1 MSTSV
6 TPQRRSRSVDDDA
19 ISVDGENSLSSG
31 STSKRLRYND
41 ENDDEN
47 GDNNDDDDNDDDAA
61 QHGPLLP
68 DTFLRSPKGKQRA
81 MGSGRHQPGAIVRVK
96 LTDFVTYSSAEFHP
110 GPNLNMIIGP
120 NGTGKSTLVC
130 AICLGLGFSP
140 VHLGRAKQLGEFVK
154 NGTKKAEIEIELA
167 ADPAQHSRNHI
178 ITTKITRADN
188 KCVYSINGSTTTRKA
203 LDKLMRS
210 YSIQIDNLCQFLPQ
224 DRVVEFSAL
233 SPVNLLSETQR
244 AAAPPQMA
252 QWHEDLKAMHKQRRA
267 YLEEQQQILEH
278 LESYQKRQD
287 SQRDEVNRY
296 REHADAQER
305 IKALEKLR
313 PFPAYE
319 IAKQKYQ
326 EAKERRKQAE
336 RDLRRLERQVQPN
349 LEAEKSKKI
358 YMEQVEAVVRSKGRL
373 VDRAEN
379 NVEQLKKEHAGKQT
393 EIAEVEAKIEAE
405 EKSVKIIKQNMPK
418 LQQTVRN
425 IQNALANPPED
436 IDFTV
441 FNEKMREKVREIRDI
456 GEKEEDLRN
465 ELGSL
470 QQQYDRQRQIL
481 ERAEVE
487 KQHSQTQAGQQA
499 NKLRQVSTDAAQ
511 VWAWIQNNRGRFEG
525 EVFGPPIIEC
535 TLKDPRHAAAVESV
549 IQNGDLTAFTT
560 TTKEDF
566 KMLQDTVYTKMRL
579 THVNIR
585 CCLQPLAHFSPPCSN
600 EQMRS
605 FGFDAWAYELIDG
618 PDPVI
623 AMLCD
628 NRNIHEWAVTRNDLS
643 NQQLIALQQD
653 GSPIK
658 SWVTAKDTWQVVHRR
673 EYNASSTRTLAI
685 RQARFFADAPIG
697 HHEDELI
704 GRRITDAERV
714 MTELREQMMV
724 LKERLKD
731 VKDRSNDLNNE
742 YKRMKDEKDQLQRHR
757 AEFAGL
763 EEKLRRA
770 QGKLDDGMEQM
781 ATSRARKAQMEAQI
795 DRLTLEKGQKALDFA
810 NAVDALKGLCVSHLE
825 AQMILIEAKS
835 DFEQLQ
841 ARTIEERKRLNECNE
856 EVQRLQREVQT
867 YSNEGHR
874 LADMCKAVSNDFD
887 EYLQN
892 VYHEIREAHWTP
904 DQLSTEIESLQ
915 ARLEMNDGGRG
926 PAVLREFE
934 ERARLIEKGLSK
946 KVGMEV
952 KLAKLQEKIK
962 EVMEQWEPQLDSLVA
977 RISSAFEETF
987 KQINCAGEVVVHK
1000 DDDFEMWAIHIRVKF
1015 R

>member
-1 MSTSV
+1 MSSFV
-6 TPQRRSRSVDDDA
+6 TPQRRSRSVEDNDD
-19 ISVDGENSLSSG
+19 ISVDGESSLSSG
-31 STSKRLRYND
+31 NTSKRPRLD
-41 ENDDEN
+41 DDEATQD
-47 GDNNDDDDNDDDAA
+47 GS
-61 QHGPLLP
+61 LLP
-68 DTFLRSPKGKQRA
+68 DNFRRSPKGKQRA
-81 MGSGRHQPGAIVRVK
+81 LESKKHQPGAIVRVK

-167 ADPAQHSRNHI
+167 ADPAQHARNPI
-178 ITTKITRADN
+178 ITTRITRADN
-188 KCVYSINGSTTTRKA
+188 KCVYFINGSTATRKA
-203 LDKLMRS
+203 LDKLVRNF
-210 YSIQIDNLCQFLPQ
+210 SIQIDNLCQFLPQ

-244 AAAPPQMA
+244 AAAPPHMT
-252 QWHEDLKAMHKQRRA
+252 QWHDDLKAMHKQRKA

-278 LESYQKRQD
+278 LEAFQKRQD

-296 REHADAQER
+296 REYAETQER

-313 PFPAYE
+313 PFPTYE
-319 IAKQKYQ
+319 ATKQKYQ
-326 EAKERRKQAE
+326 EAKERKKQAE

-349 LEAEKSKKI
+349 LEAEKAKQF
-358 YMEQVEAVVRSKGRL
+358 YMEQVDAAVRSKARL
-373 VDRAEN
+373 VDRGEN
-379 NVEQLKKEHAGKQT
+379 NVEQLKKGHAGKQT
-393 EIAEVEAKIEAE
+393 EIAGVVAKIEAE
-405 EKSVKIIKQNMPK
+405 EKSVKSMKQNMPK

-425 IQNALANPPED
+425 IQNALATPPED
-436 IDFTV
+436 IDFTIY
-441 FNEKMREKVREIRDI
+441 NERMREKMREIRDI
-456 GEKEEDLRN
+456 GEMQEDLRN
-465 ELGSL
+465 ELGTL
-470 QQQYDRQRQIL
+470 QQKYDHQRQIM

-511 VWAWIQNNRGRFEG
+511 AWAWIQNNRTRFEG

-535 TLKDPRHAAAVESV
+535 TLKDPRHASAMESV

-566 KMLQDTVYTKMRL
+566 KMLQDIIYTKMRL
-579 THVNIR
+579 THVHIR
-585 CCLQPLAHFSPPCSN
+585 CNLLPLAHFSPPCST

-605 FGFDAWAYELIDG
+605 MGFDAWAYELIDG
-618 PDPVI
+618 PEPVI

-628 NRNIHEWAVTRNDLS
+628 NRNIHEWAVTQRDLS
-643 NQQLIALQQD
+643 NQQLTALQRD

-685 RQARFFADAPIG
+685 REARFFADAPIG
-697 HHEDELI
+697 LHEDESI
-704 GRRITDAERV
+704 ERRIAEAERA
-714 MTELREQMMV
+714 MAELQEQGMI

-731 VKDRSNDLNNE
+731 VKDRASSLNSE
-742 YKRMKDEKDQLQRHR
+742 YKRLKDEKDQLQRHH

-763 EEKLRRA
+763 GEKLRRA
-770 QGKLDDGMEQM
+770 QGKLDDGKEQM
-781 ATSRARKAQMEAQI
+781 ATSRARKAEMEAQI
-795 DRLTLEKGQKALDFA
+795 DRLTLEKGQNALDFA
-810 NAVDALKGLCVSHLE
+810 NAIDALNGLCVSHLE
-825 AQMILIEAKS
+825 AQMIYIEAKS
-835 DFEQLQ
+835 DLEQLQ
-841 ARTIEERKRLNECNE
+841 ARTIEERRLLDECNA
-856 EVQRLQREVQT
+856 EVRRLQREVQT
-867 YSNEGHR
+867 YSAEGHR
-874 LADMCKAVSNDFD
+874 LADMCKEVSNDFD
-887 EYLQN
+887 EYLQT

-946 KVGMEV
+946 KAGMES
-952 KLAKLQEKIK
+952 KLAELQEKIK
-962 EVMEQWEPQLDSLVA
+962 EVKEQWEPQLDALVA
-977 RISSAFEETF
+977 HISAAFEETF

-1000 DDDFEMWAIHIRVKF
+1000 DDDFEMWAIQIRVKF
-1015 R
+1015 RCVQSRLHLQTDY